1 MTSQG
6 NTERTQS
13 ARESGKETG
22 KDALRRQRRALLAG
36 LALAGVA
43 YMAPGMVTVNEAQ
56 AHSHYTRPSRRSR
69 PSRRR
74 RYSRYTGPTHPGR
87 GRNYSRYTGPTHP
100 DRYGRRYGDGRYD
113 DGRFGGFGR

>member
-43 YMAPGMVTVNEAQ
+43 YMAPGIVTVNEAQ

-69 PSRRR
+69 PSRPSRR
-74 RYSRYTGPTHPGR
+74 SRPSRYSRGSRYSRYTGPTHP
-87 GRNYSRYTGPTHP
+87 S
-100 DRYGRRYGDGRYD
+100 RYGRRYGDGRYGGY
-113 DGRFGGFGR
+113 GR